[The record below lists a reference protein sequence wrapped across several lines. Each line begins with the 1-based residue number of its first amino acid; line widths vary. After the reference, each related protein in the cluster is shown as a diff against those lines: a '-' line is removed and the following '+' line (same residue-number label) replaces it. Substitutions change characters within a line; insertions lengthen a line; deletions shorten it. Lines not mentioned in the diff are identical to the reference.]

1 MGIDRIINPDRC
13 HENPHDKG
21 IAAELDWARAK
32 FISKR
37 RLFLETGSTYLGF
50 GWIILDPLILSVVYL
65 FVFTVIRHDEDP
77 TALFIGLGMIRGMQR
92 SLSSMSNPQMDLKGG
107 LNIDRVSTRAVGL
120 SLVLYLVITTLLSG
134 LGVAAV
140 LLFLGAPILGAL
152 VFIAAL
158 LANNLFWYGV
168 GLNALSL
175 TTKMPDLH
183 KVTSYFGTGMF
194 FFSPVLFTI
203 EATSG
208 WHRTASIYNPLSYF
222 LEVSRK
228 VAIGED
234 YRGLDILPEIGFLA
248 LLSVMAVMIWRGN
261 KRLDGIRWRM
271 SNRS

>member
-1 MGIDRIINPDRC
+1 MSMTRIIKPSGC
-13 HENPHDKG
+13 VEHPHQKG
-21 IAAELDWARAK
+21 IAGELDWARAK

-37 RLFLETGSTYLGF
+37 RLFMETGSTYLGF

-92 SLSSMSNPQMDLKGG
+92 SLSSMSNPKMDLKGG
-107 LNIDRVSTRAVGL
+107 LNIDRVSTRAVGI
-120 SLVLYLVITTLLSG
+120 SLVLYLVVTTLLSG

-140 LLFLGAPILGAL
+140 LLFLGAPIVGAL

-158 LANNLFWYGV
+158 LVNNLFWYAV

-183 KVTSYFGTGMF
+183 KFTSYFGTGMF

-208 WHRTASIYNPLSYF
+208 WHRTASAYNPLSYF
-222 LEVSRK
+222 LEISRK

-234 YRGLDILPEIGFLA
+234 YGGLDILPRMGFIV
-248 LLSVMAVMIWRGN
+248 LLTLMITMIWRGN
-261 KRLDGIRWRM
+261 KRLDDIRWRM